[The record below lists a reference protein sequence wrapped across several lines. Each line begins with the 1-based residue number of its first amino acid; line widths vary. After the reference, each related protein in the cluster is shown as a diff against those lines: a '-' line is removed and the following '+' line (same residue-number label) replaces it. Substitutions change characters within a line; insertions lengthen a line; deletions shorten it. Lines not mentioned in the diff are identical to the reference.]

1 MDIGT
6 SPPDELGT
14 PETLDDAQISDIV
27 DQELATA
34 VADPDAVYVVF
45 LQYQG
50 DSYTSVHTSQ
60 EGADTR
66 VRETAAQWGI
76 ADVLNGDQLSYQINK
91 VPVETP

>member
-14 PETLDDAQISDIV
+14 PETLGDAQISEIV
-27 DQELATA
+27 DQELATM

-60 EGADTR
+60 DGADTR
-66 VRETAAQWGI
+66 VQETAAQWGI
-76 ADVLNGDQLSYQINK
+76 ADVLNADQLTYQINK

>member
-1 MDIGT
+1 MNIET
-6 SPPDELGT
+6 SPPDEVGA
-14 PETLDDAQISDIV
+14 PESIGDAQISEIV
-27 DQELATA
+27 DQELAIA

-60 EGADTR
+60 DGADAR
-66 VRETAAQWGI
+66 LRETAAQWGI
-76 ADVLNGDQLSYQINK
+76 TDILDADQLIHQITK